1 MCQATGEPKGA
12 YGAAPS
18 AKGTAKVCQATGE
31 PKGAD
36 ETKPKERT
44 KPGPEKPGQIASV
57 VIGKPVTFPCPVG
70 WCRQLGLCQ
79 GNRQY
84 NVFSK
89 HWRNYHH
96 PQVLL
101 HWCPIPACGYMTVER
116 APLRRHISNSHE
128 AQAQK
133 ALGINLWFC
142 SLRDNIK
149 YQAPGSA
156 TPHSDPFSGLQ
167 NCSVP
172 TKLPDDALPPDGRQA
187 VWDGEEVRAERKK
200 PTCPELEAAISGS
213 LPTTEDQRV
222 LTKVIRDL
230 EDKEERLKHTREQLK
245 RRLKHLEV
253 EELRGEIRKLEE
265 RNKKLEERNKELMD
279 SNKRAKFDTV
289 ADLRRVSI
297 SRGYVLYPHLDRTQV
312 FALTTPDVRRLELSK
327 RRPTNGAEVL

>member
-1 MCQATGEPKGA
+1 MCQ
-12 YGAAPS
+12 
-18 AKGTAKVCQATGE
+18 
-31 PKGAD
+31 
-36 ETKPKERT
+36 ERT
-44 KPGPEKPGQIASV
+44 KPGPGKPSQVASMV
-57 VIGKPVTFPCPVG
+57 MGKPVTFPCPVD

-101 HWCPIPACGYMTVER
+101 HWCPIPACGYMTLER
-116 APLRRHISNSHE
+116 APLKRHISNSHE

-133 ALGINLWFC
+133 ALDINIWFC
-142 SLRDNIK
+142 SLKDNK

-172 TKLPDDALPPDGRQA
+172 TKLPHDALPPDGRQA
-187 VWDGEEVRAERKK
+187 VWDGEEVRVERKQ
-200 PTCPELEAAISGS
+200 PTCPELEAAINGS
-213 LPTTEDQRV
+213 LPNTEDQRV
-222 LTKVIRDL
+222 LTQVIRAL

-265 RNKKLEERNKELMD
+265 RNKELED
-279 SNKRAKFDTV
+279 IKR

-297 SRGYVLYPHLDRTQV
+297 SRGYILYPHLDRTQV
-312 FALTTPDVRRLELSK
+312 FALTTPDVRRLELCK
-327 RRPTNGAEVL
+327 RRQVNGTEVL